1 MRPIRKSELIQ
12 AVALRAGISQAL
24 ARQSVD
30 ALLQSIAAEL
40 AHGRSV
46 VIRGFGGFHL
56 RQRAARTARD
66 PNTGETL
73 RLPPTRHT
81 RFVPGARLRALVAQ
95 GAGSLR
101 PPRNRPGMAQHE
113 HLAQAQP
120 GLGGHAARSAD
131 RARLRLVR
139 GG

>member
-12 AVALRAGISQAL
+12 AVALRVGISRAL
-24 ARQSVD
+24 ARETVD

-40 AHGRSV
+40 GHGRPV

-56 RQRAARTARD
+56 RQRAGRTARD
-66 PNTGETL
+66 PNTGEMV
-73 RLPPTRHT
+73 RLPPRRHA

-95 GAGSLR
+95 GAGRLR
-101 PPRNRPGMAQHE
+101 SCRDRAGMAQHE
-113 HLAQAQP
+113 RLAQAEP
-120 GLGGHAARSAD
+120 GPGGHAGRSAD
-131 RARLRLVR
+131 RARPRLVR